1 MELLDLVVWNNTN
14 NGIDGSDEVTGI
26 ELCNEKVGIDEI
38 NETHGIDGMETRK
51 EC

>member
-1 MELLDLVVWNNTN
+1 MGLVDLVVWNDTN
-14 NGIDGSDEVTGI
+14 NVVDGSDEANGI
-26 ELCNEKVGIDEI
+26 ELMEWKGVIDGI

>member
-1 MELLDLVVWNNTN
+1 MGLMDLVVWNDTN
-14 NGIDGSDEVTGI
+14 NVTDGSDEATGMNWWNQKGGI
-26 ELCNEKVGIDEI
+26 EGI